1 MSPSRVTG
9 NLHPY
14 VRPLTVSDLGSCEAL
29 ENAAFKNEEER
40 ATREKVLPNL
50 PFFILLIMS
59 CVVFVKLYSEDLT
72 WLVPNL
78 MGDRMNND

>member
-29 ENAAFKNEEER
+29 EKAAFKNEEER
-40 ATREKVLPNL
+40 ATREKVFLCSLSFCSIPMYYVWKSSRGL
-50 PFFILLIMS
+50 
-59 CVVFVKLYSEDLT
+59 
-72 WLVPNL
+72 L
-78 MGDRMNND
+78 MGGRMNNR